1 MHPYRFLHEP
11 MKNKLIPVVSAL
23 FAACIGFAIGRNGTA
38 SPQPRANA
46 SEALNASNSSTTSR
60 SRMDQDS
67 NARSSSKG
75 AHDTTGRDLAAMEP
89 RAALQLAMSA
99 GDPLD
104 RMRQWLSYLDQLG
117 TNDFPGVIAA
127 FREGGVSEEH
137 MAEYTMLLS
146 AWAKLDP
153 LGALQYASDNIKN
166 PFAGQTILATWASKD
181 PDSAIAWAK
190 SHHTGDGANPWMVG
204 VIKGMASSNLDRA
217 STLLAEMPFSR
228 ERGDALDAVLPAY
241 LQRSA
246 SAARQWIDGLSDDK
260 LREGATMRLAG
271 LTVNEDPTGTADWLL
286 SHPSEATN
294 RRIDDAMMAM
304 WQKDPSS
311 VATYYNQIPEG
322 EARKNALRG
331 WINGVGMED
340 PKAAVALMD
349 RYKNDLSNRAVEQF
363 VWHSMGKD
371 PTVALNQVQR
381 IDDENQRNQIYRR
394 SLQYWLENNEG
405 EALKWINSNPLPQ
418 NVIDHVNRLLDKN
431 VTK

>member
-1 MHPYRFLHEP
+1 
-11 MKNKLIPVVSAL
+11 MKNKLIPIVSAL
-23 FAACIGFAIGRNGTA
+23 FAACIGFAIGRTGTA
-38 SPQPRANA
+38 SSQPRASA
-46 SEALNASNSSTTSR
+46 TEALNASSGSSASR
-60 SRMDQDS
+60 SRMDQDTH
-67 NARSSSKG
+67 ARSTSKG
-75 AHDTTGRDLAAMEP
+75 AHDPAGRNLAAMSPIE
-89 RAALQLAMSA
+89 AMQLNLKA

-127 FREGGVSEEH
+127 FREGGVNEAR

-166 PFAGQTILATWASKD
+166 PFAGQTILATWAAKD

-190 SHHTGDGANPWMVG
+190 SHHSGDGANPWMVG
-204 VIKGMASSNLDRA
+204 VIKGMAGSNLDRA
-217 STLLAEMPFSR
+217 SSLLAEMPFSR
-228 ERGDALDAVLPAY
+228 ERGEALDSVLPNY

-246 SAARQWIDGLSDDK
+246 SEARQWIDGLSDEK
-260 LREGATMRLAG
+260 LREGATMRLAN
-271 LTVNEDPTGTADWLL
+271 LTMNQDPTGTADWLL

-311 VATYYNQIPEG
+311 VASYYSQIPEG

-349 RYKNDLSNRAVEQF
+349 RYKTDLSNRAVEQF

-371 PTVALNQVQR
+371 PSIALNQVSR
-381 IDDENQRNQIYRR
+381 IDDENQRTEDEVDGDVQPASSHHQRTTARAHIADT
-394 SLQYWLENNEG
+394 L
-405 EALKWINSNPLPQ
+405 A
-418 NVIDHVNRLLDKN
+418 
-431 VTK
+431 